1 MNNAPHTSV
10 LYTIALYYLSLYSS
24 AIDVLMFNVSRYIQT
39 NINYMHVGLWAH
51 VV

>member
-24 AIDVLMFNVSRYIQT
+24 AIDVIMFNCLYTCKLIALG
-39 NINYMHVGLWAH
+39 INYMHV
-51 VV
+51 